1 MLHVRD
7 TLYQNRV
14 PYKTKTGNE
23 QNNNMNMLPVP
34 HAFSTAHLV
43 AAWRRCCWRV
53 TFIVPVR
60 PWPNIPLPNVNWI
73 NASVLLIAEFSP
85 LESVFRMIKDDRIR
99 TAMFGLWKYISVL
112 CLSLLG
118 ILPSSAT
125 FVTWKINTWAIQL
138 ARTLQ
143 NQGSRHRDR
152 IIKRG

>member
-7 TLYQNRV
+7 ALYHNRV

-23 QNNNMNMLPVP
+23 QNNNMNTLPVP
-34 HAFSTAHLV
+34 YAFSTAHLV
-43 AAWRRCCWRV
+43 ADGVAADV
-53 TFIVPVR
+53 TFIVLVR
-60 PWPNIPLPNVNWI
+60 PCPNFSLPNVNWI
-73 NASVLLIAEFSP
+73 NTSVFLIAEFSP

-143 NQGSRHRDR
+143 NHGSLHRVR
-152 IIKRG
+152 IIKCG